1 MPASISLLFD
11 MSIITPAL
19 NRRIWSLAW
28 PLLLSNLTAPLL
40 SLVNTAV
47 VGHLDS
53 PRYLAAVAMGGN
65 YFMFLYFSFN
75 FLRMGTTG
83 FTAQAHG
90 SAQSTLIVI
99 CRALLMSFV
108 LGGLL
113 IAFNPWLRDLGL
125 LLLGGSEDV
134 QSLAAQYIS
143 IRILGAP
150 AALANF
156 ALIGFAIGVQ
166 QTRVP
171 FKMTLVMHSCNAI
184 LSYSLVY
191 IWHLDVRGVATASVI
206 AEYLGL
212 LAALYW
218 LRGEFNPQARQEVM
232 RLGLLRL
239 KPFLQLVAV
248 NRDLFIRSLA
258 LLSVFFFFTAQGARF
273 GDTVLAANAVLIAFL
288 LILSNLLDGFA
299 NAAEALVGEAVGA
312 KDQPAL
318 HRSVK
323 ATGLWSCYIALG
335 AFVGFL
341 IVGSPLINLLTDLDD
356 VRRVALEYLPWM
368 LALPFTASLGFWL
381 DGVFVG
387 ATRAHDMRN
396 TMLVAVAIFFLV
408 WWLSLPLDNHGLWL
422 AMNAMMLTRGLLMG
436 LTWRLTSKKAD
447 ATAMRAR

>member
-1 MPASISLLFD
+1 MKNTA
-11 MSIITPAL
+11 TPVL
-19 NRRIWSLAW
+19 NRRIWMLAW

-40 SLVNTAV
+40 SLVDTAV

-83 FTAQAHG
+83 FTAQARGG
-90 SAQSTLIVI
+90 SQSTLIVI
-99 CRALLMSFV
+99 CRALLLAAV

-113 IAFNPWLRDLGL
+113 IAINPWLRDLGL
-125 LLLGGSEDV
+125 LLLGGSDEV
-134 QSLAAQYIS
+134 QTLAAQYIN

-171 FKMTLVMHSCNAI
+171 FKMTLLMHGSNAV

-191 IWHLDVRGVATASVI
+191 IWHYDVGGVAAAS
-206 AEYLGL
+206 AMADYLGL
-212 LAALYW
+212 FAALYW
-218 LRGEFNPQARQEVM
+218 LRGEFNPQARREALE
-232 RLGLLRL
+232 LGLLRL
-239 KPFLQLVAV
+239 QPMLQLVAV

-258 LLSVFFFFTAQGARF
+258 LLSVFFFFTAQGARL
-273 GDTVLAANAVLIAFL
+273 GDTLLAANAVLITFL

-323 ATGLWSCYIALG
+323 ATGLWSGYIALG
-335 AFVGFL
+335 SFVGFL
-341 IVGSPLINLLTDLDD
+341 LLGAPLINLLTDLDS
-356 VRRVALEYLPWM
+356 VREVALEYLPWM

-396 TMLVAVAIFFLV
+396 TMLVSVAMFFLV
-408 WWLSLPLDNHGLWL
+408 WWLARPLGNHGLWL
-422 AMNAMMLTRGLLMG
+422 AMNALMLTRGLLMALVWWHG
-436 LTWRLTSKKAD
+436 SKTGTGALPA
-447 ATAMRAR
+447 ATADNKTG